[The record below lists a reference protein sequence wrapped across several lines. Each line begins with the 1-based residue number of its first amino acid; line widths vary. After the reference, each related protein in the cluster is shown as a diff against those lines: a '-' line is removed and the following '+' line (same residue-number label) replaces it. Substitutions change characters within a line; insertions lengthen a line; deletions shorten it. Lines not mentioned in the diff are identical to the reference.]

1 MGDYNNVRF
10 VKLVRASTPYKW
22 KVILR
27 YTKDGRERTKNIRFG
42 RRPYEDYTIH
52 KDEERKKLYIERHA
66 KRENWTKQG
75 IFTAGF
81 WSRWLLWNRSTIS
94 ASLEDIRD
102 RFDI

>member
-1 MGDYNNVRF
+1 MEANNVKF
-10 VKLVRASTPYKW
+10 VKLIRATAPYKW
-22 KVILR
+22 KVILKNED
-27 YTKDGRERTKNIRFG
+27 TGRTRTIKFG
-42 RRPYEDYTIH
+42 RRPYEDFTIH
-52 KDEERKKLYIERHA
+52 KDEERKQRYIDRHA

-102 RFDI
+102 RFSI